1 METIIVE
8 KMYQAEVRHGYFQ
21 KPQRSSF
28 RWQTAYA
35 DRHTNIVMQRIQAS
49 QNTNYLAPSQLSL
62 ITVFDKNEEVSFSME
77 IVFGEISF

>member
-1 METIIVE
+1 MSMETFIIE

-21 KPQRSSF
+21 KPQKSSF

-35 DRHTNIVMQRIQAS
+35 DKQRTQAS